1 MCPTG
6 HPSSGQVPPHQSDK
20 YCDCTVRSVEEIL
33 ATGQAEPGQESDL
46 PDSFNQRSRDSEW
59 KAFLEA
65 PVSSNHF
72 LAFEQQNKQTSTCM
86 TSIRNGTPRPTLES
100 TTPAVC
106 SPEATV
112 ELEPSG
118 VSGGGREIRKSN
130 Y

>member
-65 PVSSNHF
+65 ILEEEGIMMMEEVREGEQLNMIAMNEEELKISSVRTLIEMGAHDS
-72 LAFEQQNKQTSTCM
+72 AWCHSVVMECM
-86 TSIRNGTPRPTLES
+86 IQ
-100 TTPAVC
+100 
-106 SPEATV
+106 
-112 ELEPSG
+112 
-118 VSGGGREIRKSN
+118 
-130 Y
+130 